1 MIQNVQIKLILFIE
15 SKNNCGIWNRLIW
28 YLNKSKSNKK
38 KSNSA
43 EIQKK

>member
-15 SKNNCGIWNRLIW
+15 SKNNCKIWNRLIW
-28 YLNKSKSNKK
+28 YLNKSKK

-43 EIQKK
+43 QIQEI